1 MIKMVIS
8 PELPYLYVTSS
19 MWLNF
24 AKSINRLFVGLGY
37 DVCVLKTGIC
47 KITSNCLTVD
57 YNLDIGL
64 TLNIMKDSGSEGFK
78 VSRENM
84 LLEGPYFGDQD
95 TNTCYIPVFDSGIHT
110 GRDKWNVYVGN
121 LFIQDYYIVFDDQ
134 LSDML

>member
-84 LLEGPYFGDQD
+84 LLEGPYFGD
-95 TNTCYIPVFDSGIHT
+95 
-110 GRDKWNVYVGN
+110 
-121 LFIQDYYIVFDDQ
+121 
-134 LSDML
+134 